1 VNYNPP
7 VTADFLRG
15 AAFHEAGHVVV
26 ARFLGLTVGKIEIG
40 DDGSG
45 NTKIGS
51 AKHLPLIDQIAL
63 CVAGIE
69 AEALFNVP
77 EFKHAALID
86 YQSVSILLEGI
97 TPDESFECRNAAY
110 GRSLEILKKHMS
122 EIEQLANRLI
132 EEKHID
138 ASVLA
143 VEPAAT
149 NE

>member
-1 VNYNPP
+1 MNYNPP

-77 EFKHAALID
+77 EFKHAAF
-86 YQSVSILLEGI
+86 SITKGSASFWKGLLLTKALNVE
-97 TPDESFECRNAAY
+97 TPPTGALSKF
-110 GRSLEILKKHMS
+110 
-122 EIEQLANRLI
+122 
-132 EEKHID
+132 
-138 ASVLA
+138 
-143 VEPAAT
+143 
-149 NE
+149 